1 MILCCGEALIDFVP
15 LPDLRA
21 YRPCV
26 GGSVFNIAVGLG
38 RLEAPA
44 GFFCRVSTDFFGDM
58 LIDYLAENSVD
69 TRYVVRGDDPTTL
82 AFVSLPEGE
91 GAEPRYIFYTNDSAD
106 RLLRVDDL
114 PDLPDTVK
122 ALHFGSLSL
131 LLEPGASALEALMR
145 RESRRRIIS
154 LDPNVREGM
163 IEDRDAY
170 RKRFEGW
177 VEQVDIL
184 RLSRADFEYIYPDG
198 EIEAAV
204 ERWLK
209 SGVALCIVTLGSDG
223 AVGYTAAGAQ
233 AEVPTPKVEV
243 VDTVGAGDTFLA
255 AALAYCHQEGVLY
268 DREALKALPADRL
281 AACLDFASRAAA
293 INCTRAGANPPTWAE
308 VEAFRK

>member
-15 LPDLRA
+15 LPEVRG

-38 RLEAPA
+38 RLGAPA

-58 LIDYLAENSVD
+58 LIDYLAENRVD

-114 PDLPDTVK
+114 PELSDKVK
-122 ALHFGSLSL
+122 ALHFGSISL
-131 LLEPGASALEALMR
+131 LLEPGATALETLMR
-145 RESRRRIIS
+145 RESRRRIIT

-163 IEDRDAY
+163 IDNRDAY
-170 RKRFEGW
+170 RERFEGW
-177 VEQVDIL
+177 VGLVDIL
-184 RLSRADFEYIYPDG
+184 KLSRADFEYLYPGG

-204 ERWLK
+204 ERWLQY
-209 SGVALCIVTLGSDG
+209 GVALCIVTLGSDG
-223 AVGYTAAGAQ
+223 AAGFTASGAR
-233 AEVPTPKVEV
+233 AEVPTPKVAV

-255 AALAYCHQEGVLY
+255 AALAYCDREGVLA
-268 DREALKALPADRL
+268 DRESLRSMPEDQLT
-281 AACLDFASRAAA
+281 ACLDFASRAAA
-293 INCTRAGANPPTWAE
+293 INCTRAGANPPTWVE
-308 VEAFRK
+308 VEAFHV